1 MAEATMT
8 PAFTKIRKLL
18 FISII
23 LIIAVIA
30 LQLIFRF
37 IVLPRTAIAQ
47 ILLEST
53 LNLSNE
59 ELLAMGGITGSENYI
74 SLNAEEIEERYE
86 SSPLIR
92 KAYVEKQFPSTLKLV
107 LYGRSALG
115 MMLVDRAGV
124 SRPLVFDEYGVLYH
138 SADASPYRNLPV
150 LSGLDIEEENLSLL
164 PDALNP
170 LLSDLKTLQIDSP
183 LLFGQISEIEVKR
196 IEGALY
202 EVQLYTSAYRLP
214 VVLSS
219 GLTDGIMK
227 KILLVLDS
235 LNESGRIRDFEYADF
250 RAEQVVLK
258 IREGN

>member
-1 MAEATMT
+1 MAEAAMT
-8 PAFTKIRKLL
+8 PTFKKIKKLL

-23 LIIAVIA
+23 VIVSVLV
-30 LQLIFRF
+30 LQLFFRF
-37 IVLPRTAIAQ
+37 FVLPRTAIAQ

-59 ELLAMGGITGSENYI
+59 ELLALGGITGSENYI
-74 SLNAEEIEERYE
+74 SLDAQEIEQRYE
-86 SSPLIR
+86 ISPLIR
-92 KAYVEKQFPSTLKLV
+92 KAYVEKQFPSTLKVV
-107 LYGRSALG
+107 LYGRFALG
-115 MMLVDRAGV
+115 LFLVEEDGV

-138 SADASPYRNLPV
+138 STDVSPYRNLPV
-150 LSGLDIEEENLSLL
+150 LSGLDIEEDNLSIL
-164 PDALNP
+164 PEALIP
-170 LLSDLKTLQIDSP
+170 FLGDLKALQINSP

-219 GLTDGIMK
+219 GLTDSIMK

-235 LNESGRIRDFEYADF
+235 LNEADQIKDFEYADF

-258 IREGN
+258 TREGN